1 MTWSHS
7 RSVILYALL
16 FVLLASSTIY
26 MFFSEQNV
34 TTVDLSELRIEVV
47 TDKTV
52 YLLNETIEATVYLCN
67 DKLFPVRIRPILQ
80 YYITGYSAADPEKI
94 SAIVNVTPVKD
105 WVVIP
110 ANSIDR
116 SVNVRSASP
125 RG

>member
-16 FVLLASSTIY
+16 FVLLASSTTY

-80 YYITGYSAADPEKI
+80 YYVTGYSAADPEKI
-94 SAIVNVTPVKD
+94 SAIVNVTPEGLGCDTRKLQNHVLQT
-105 WVVIP
+105 
-110 ANSIDR
+110 
-116 SVNVRSASP
+116 SV
-125 RG
+125 

>member
-1 MTWSHS
+1 
-7 RSVILYALL
+7 
-16 FVLLASSTIY
+16 